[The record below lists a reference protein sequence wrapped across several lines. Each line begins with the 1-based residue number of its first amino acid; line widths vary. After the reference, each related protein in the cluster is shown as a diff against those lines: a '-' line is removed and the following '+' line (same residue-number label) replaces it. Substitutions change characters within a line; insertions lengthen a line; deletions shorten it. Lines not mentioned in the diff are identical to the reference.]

1 MAAKGLARRR
11 RSVPVAAATGAA
23 NVPAW
28 VRKRGE
34 EYVAEFLARREERRQ
49 ERIADLIER
58 APPAVGREGP
68 DAVREWA
75 EEWDA
80 TDPRLQV
87 MNAEGNPRAPLPIS
101 PRD

>member
-49 ERIADLIER
+49 ERIADLIDRVPPVVER
-58 APPAVGREGP
+58 AGP
-68 DAVREWA
+68 DAILAWA

-80 TDPRLQV
+80 LDPRV
-87 MNAEGNPRAPLPIS
+87 SGARIDAGNDPRAPLTARP
-101 PRD
+101 